1 MWCDVGITE
10 DELPI
15 VVRLE
20 NARIR
25 AWQGIPDVTID
36 NANQVIR
43 LEQKPWQDI
52 NVENHVIEVE
62 LSELAKSGSRVGIST
77 VATVVSVRDDC
88 GIIWR
93 CPECRRTLRDD
104 NCQVHGDVVGS
115 RDIRMRMVI
124 DDGHA
129 SGSVIIGSEPTLA
142 FLDTDLSGFEDM
154 LAEKGQF
161 GFAQSLR
168 ERLLGRQLKVGG
180 RSIVDDQGMMII
192 ANVIEAVEVDAVLAA
207 TESRSKWRLN

>member
-1 MWCDVGITE
+1 
-10 DELPI
+10 
-15 VVRLE
+15 
-20 NARIR
+20 
-25 AWQGIPDVTID
+25 
-36 NANQVIR
+36 
-43 LEQKPWQDI
+43 
-52 NVENHVIEVE
+52 
-62 LSELAKSGSRVGIST
+62 
-77 VATVVSVRDDC
+77 
-88 GIIWR
+88 
-93 CPECRRTLRDD
+93 
-104 NCQVHGDVVGS
+104 
-115 RDIRMRMVI
+115 MRMVI
-124 DDGHA
+124 DDGQA

-207 TESRSKWRLN
+207 AESRSKWGLN